1 MNLFSIENN
10 IVVFS
15 PQALLIKP
23 FKDIW
28 DSDKSDDKSK
38 AAKYLGF
45 IYYMADQRSDFLHI
59 LDEQERIDE
68 IKKYMDLPP
77 AFKGTGKTYVR
88 AIHFYKQI
96 SETTSTRLLTSTRL
110 VIKKISQFLDTINMN
125 ERDPRSNKL
134 VHDIGKITSS
144 VEKIPKLIKAL
155 NEVEKEVIKEK
166 EMKASSGNKTS
177 AMFEDTGM

>member
-1 MNLFSIENN
+1 MNLFEIENN

-28 DSDKSDDKSK
+28 DSDKSKDKSR

-45 IYYMADQRSDFLHI
+45 IYYMADQRSDFMHI
-59 LDEQERIDE
+59 LDEKERIEE
-68 IKKYMDLPP
+68 IKKFMDLPP
-77 AFKGTGKTYVR
+77 AFKGTGKSYIK
-88 AIHFYKQI
+88 AIQFYKQL

-110 VIKKISQFLDTINMN
+110 VIKKISKFLDDIDMD
-125 ERDPRSNKL
+125 ERDPRSNKPI
-134 VHDIGKITSS
+134 HDIGKITAS

-155 NEVEKEVIKEK
+155 NEVEKEVVKEK
-166 EMKASSGNKTS
+166 ELKAQSGNKTS
-177 AMFEDTGM
+177 GMFEGGM

>member
-1 MNLFSIENN
+1 M
-10 IVVFS
+10 VFS